1 MTDFRAMIFAKAR
14 KIIPGI
20 PYNRFLQELAEAG
33 SDPGSPM
40 MPYEVILP
48 AEGSWEHFRDHA
60 YPPFVRYLKDKS
72 IDPEDPR
79 GVTVA
84 VFFQE
89 RCYLLDGRAFLDVL
103 REMEG
108 LNTAALHFR
117 VLQWLTADVA

>member
-1 MTDFRAMIFAKAR
+1 MADFRALIFAKAS
-14 KIIPGI
+14 KIIPGVA
-20 PYNRFLQELAEAG
+20 YNRVLQELSEEG
-33 SDPGSPM
+33 T
-40 MPYEVILP
+40 YEVILP
-48 AEGSWEHFRDHA
+48 ADGSWEHFRDHA
-60 YPPFVRYLKDKS
+60 YPPFVRYLKGKS
-72 IDPEDPR
+72 FDPEDPR

-84 VFFQE
+84 VFFQD